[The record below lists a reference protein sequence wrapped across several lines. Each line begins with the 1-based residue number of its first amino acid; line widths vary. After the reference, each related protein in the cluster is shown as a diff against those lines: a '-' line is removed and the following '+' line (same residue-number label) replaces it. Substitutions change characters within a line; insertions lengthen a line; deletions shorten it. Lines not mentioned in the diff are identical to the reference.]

1 MIFDLKWLVFKV
13 FFKILC
19 YKRRKIDVFKNHKDR
34 RYIEL
39 NERIQKFIGKNRRI
53 EKIKIR

>member
-19 YKRRKIDVFKNHKDR
+19 YKRRKIDVFENHKDG
-34 RYIEL
+34 RYKEL
-39 NERIQKFIGKNRRI
+39 NERIQKFIGKNRRK